1 MQRRRFSLNANSSD
15 GQANPSPDN
24 AKEEMPDRY
33 IPDNLDEIMQRV
45 HEHGVVLRKHH
56 IHRV

>member
-45 HEHGVVLRKHH
+45 
-56 IHRV
+56 